1 MTFFEEFQHWF
12 TVFEEDVIAI
22 ILKIR
27 QGISILTHEIDLVL
41 NWIANNVS
49 DIAKNMRLVESII
62 LTVAPTPAVEA
73 AIATANAAMAA
84 LNAYAQAHKLGQST
98 VQSAI
103 DGYTAYKQ
111 AQAAA
116 SAAVAIAASDPASTP
131 TFSFAMVA

>member
-1 MTFFEEFQHWF
+1 MSFFDEIEHWF

-27 QGISILTHEIDLVL
+27 QGFEVLAHEIDLVL
-41 NWIANNVS
+41 NWIANNVATIAS
-49 DIAKNMRLVESII
+49 DMKLVESII
-62 LTVAPTPAVEA
+62 LTVSPTPAVEA
-73 AIATANAAMAA
+73 AIAVANSAMVA

-116 SAAVAIAASDPASTP
+116 SQAVAIAVCDPASTAP
-131 TFSFAMVA
+131 LAFAMVS

>member
-1 MTFFEEFQHWF
+1 MSFFTDIEHWF

-27 QGISILTHEIDLVL
+27 QGFEILVHEIDLVL
-41 NWIANNVS
+41 NWIANNVATIAS
-49 DIAKNMRLVESII
+49 DMKLVESII
-62 LTVAPTPAVEA
+62 LAVSPTPAVEA

-116 SAAVAIAASDPASTP
+116 SQAVAIAAYDPASTAP
-131 TFSFAMVA
+131 LAFAMVA